1 MLKGSLFLLL
11 GVCLLIAECVTG
23 DPIGA
28 QIGQG
33 LDVKKVDSDEP
44 RNRNKRECD
53 GREHSTKEKTRYTGV
68 RAGAA
73 FKVSI
78 TINGQEGV
86 TVHAPDEAILALVE
100 TVVVDGILVV
110 RFKPTVRSVKGVV
123 FIAISAIRC
132 SSIDTEGSCSV
143 TVTPAVREDSIRLAV
158 ESSRVTANLQ
168 GSSILDVS
176 GSATAGQITAQGSSQ
191 FNGLDL
197 RLTTAQV
204 TGQGSSQIAIAVS
217 TSVTG
222 SLHGSAQVQL
232 RGQPQVRNQ
241 RSGSA
246 NVLNV

>member
-1 MLKGSLFLLL
+1 MMAKPTVCSIALVLLSLFQL
-11 GVCLLIAECVTG
+11 GAATSESR
-23 DPIGA
+23 
-28 QIGQG
+28 
-33 LDVKKVDSDEP
+33 DV
-44 RNRNKRECD
+44 RQ
-53 GREHSTKEKTRYTGV
+53 YTGV
-68 RAGAA
+68 GGWCCLQSVHHHQRPGRRDRPRA
-73 FKVSI
+73 
-78 TINGQEGV
+78 
-86 TVHAPDEAILALVE
+86 DEAILALVE

-110 RFKPTVRSVKGVV
+110 RFKPPS
-123 FIAISAIRC
+123 
-132 SSIDTEGSCSV
+132 
-143 TVTPAVREDSIRLAV
+143 VREDSIRLVSQGSSSIQLAV
-158 ESSRVTANLQ
+158 ESSLVIANLQ

-232 RGQPQVRNQ
+232 RGQPQVQIQ
-241 RSGSA
+241 RSGAA

>member
-1 MLKGSLFLLL
+1 MMAKSTICSIALVLLSLFQL
-11 GVCLLIAECVTG
+11 GAATSESR
-23 DPIGA
+23 
-28 QIGQG
+28 
-33 LDVKKVDSDEP
+33 DV
-44 RNRNKRECD
+44 RQYN
-53 GREHSTKEKTRYTGV
+53 GV

-100 TVVVDGILVV
+100 TVVVDGILVI

-143 TVTPAVREDSIRLAV
+143 TVTPAVREDSIRLFSQGSSSIRLAV
-158 ESSRVTANLQ
+158 ESSLVTANLQ
-168 GSSILDVS
+168 GSSTLDVS
-176 GSATAGQITAQGSSQ
+176 GSATTGQITAQGSSQ

-232 RGQPQVRNQ
+232 RGQPQVQIQ
-241 RSGSA
+241 RSGAA
-246 NVLNV
+246 NVLNI